1 MLIVNFSERGFEE
14 FSERGAMN
22 TLRKTIV
29 SDRDGSKMCRLR
41 YYSILPGGQTPYDI
55 HDYEHIVIVVGG
67 RGTILSK
74 EGETPVMR
82 QIRSNDVVYI
92 RSREP
97 HQFINTGEKPLEFL
111 CFSTSQHLYSQEVL
125 AVVEKLYSK

>member
-1 MLIVNFSERGFEE
+1 MLIVNFSGKDFED
-14 FSERGAMN
+14 FSERGAKN

-29 SDRDGSKMCRLR
+29 SEGDGSRMCRLR
-41 YYSILPGGQTPYDI
+41 YYSIQPGGQTPYDI

-74 EGETPVMR
+74 EGGMPVMH

-92 RSREP
+92 RSGEP

-125 AVVEKLYSK
+125 AAVEKLHGQ